1 MLQPPMHSFPRK
13 LEVDSTFDI
22 FKRLPDGN
30 FICVS
35 AVRGLK
41 EARRRINRLARIA
54 PGQYLAHSQGVVFED
69 ITASAEQF
77 NVYL

>member
-1 MLQPPMHSFPRK
+1 MRKPQKHWFPSKLAAGPM
-13 LEVDSTFDI
+13 FDI

-54 PGQYLAHSQGVVFED
+54 PGHHLAHSQGVVFEG
-69 ITASAEQF
+69 IAA
-77 NVYL
+77 